1 MSSPFPA
8 EHKELADSMG
18 ISLYQRFAP
27 TEASLFLR
35 CPVQDVTKMIR
46 SGQIN
51 CIQITD
57 KQFEFFGY
65 QLLEYLMDS
74 VTHNALAPSSDN
86 GSTTDSILGAKEVQR
101 LTSLSRTTIWRKEN
115 DGTFPRRVSL
125 GAGRVGWLTSAVN
138 EWIQGR

>member
-1 MSSPFPA
+1 
-8 EHKELADSMG
+8 
-18 ISLYQRFAP
+18 
-27 TEASLFLR
+27 
-35 CPVQDVTKMIR
+35 MIR
-46 SGQIN
+46 SGRIN

-65 QLLEYLMDS
+65 QLLEYLMGS
-74 VTHNALAPSSDN
+74 VTRNALAHSSDN
-86 GSTTDSILGAKEVQR
+86 GSTADSILDAKEVQR